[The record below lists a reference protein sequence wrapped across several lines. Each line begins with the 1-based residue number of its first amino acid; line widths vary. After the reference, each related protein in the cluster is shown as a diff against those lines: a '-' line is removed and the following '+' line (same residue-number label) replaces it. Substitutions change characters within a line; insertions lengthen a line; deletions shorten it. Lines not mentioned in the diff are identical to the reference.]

1 MIRNTKLNQKNMKNS
16 KFNLFHEN
24 RLVFM
29 AGPEGSNDKPVVKD
43 TKEYTK
49 KEIADNAV
57 KTMTEKVKSLSA
69 EMDKTFKDNPETKKT
84 EEILN
89 ELKTNVANLKER
101 TNSNDTQFNNVK
113 LEITK
118 DTLAS
123 IAKFEPK
130 TETTNI
136 AADKQQKI
144 NKAKLKKQEENLIS

>member
-1 MIRNTKLNQKNMKNS
+1 MKNS

-29 AGPEGSNDKPVVKD
+29 AGPEGNNDKPLVND
-43 TKEYTK
+43 TKENTK

-69 EMDKTFKDNPETKKT
+69 EMDKMSKNNPETKKT
-84 EEILN
+84 EETLKKLN
-89 ELKTNVANLKER
+89 TNIDGLKER
-101 TNSNDTQFNNVK
+101 TNSNNTQFNNVK

-123 IAKFEPK
+123 IAKLEPK
-130 TETTNI
+130 TETPNTT
-136 AADKQQKI
+136 ADKDKI
-144 NKAKLKKQEENLIS
+144 NKAKLKKLTENLVS